1 MPSTPRSGFA
11 FGRTRRAIDRDEIVQ
26 IPQSRAEPL
35 LAAAIAIAVLIF
47 CINLV
52 PIRRSRR
59 DSTSKSIGKPC
70 DGVLD
75 NGTP

>member
-47 CINLV
+47 CINLA
-52 PIRRSRR
+52 PI
-59 DSTSKSIGKPC
+59 
-70 DGVLD
+70 
-75 NGTP
+75 